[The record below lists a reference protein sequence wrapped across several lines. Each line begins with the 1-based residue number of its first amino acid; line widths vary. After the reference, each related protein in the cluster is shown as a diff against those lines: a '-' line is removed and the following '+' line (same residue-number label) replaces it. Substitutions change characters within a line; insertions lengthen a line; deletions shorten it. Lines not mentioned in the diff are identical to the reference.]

1 MGFLKGAWDAAKGSL
16 GAGFANQWLDY
27 MTVPQGF
34 DGQALVGRAA
44 PMKKEG
50 SANNDGQE
58 DAFIISD
65 GSRFEVPENTALVLV
80 ENGGITAVI
89 AEPGRYTYTTQDIPE
104 AKSFFVGD
112 GFFASTFGQS
122 IEQFKLVASQAISSW
137 LSM

>member
-16 GAGFANQWLDY
+16 GAGFANQWLEY

-34 DGQALVGRAA
+34 DGQALVGRAM

-65 GSRFEVPENTALVLV
+65 GSRFEVPENTALILV
-80 ENGGITAVI
+80 ENGGITAVV
-89 AEPGRYTYTTQDIPE
+89 AEPGRYTYTM
-104 AKSFFVGD
+104 
-112 GFFASTFGQS
+112 ASLLPPLDRALNS
-122 IEQFKLVASQAISSW
+122 SSSVASQATSSW
-137 LSM
+137 HSM